1 MKKIVILAS
10 IILLSMGCKKKE
22 PHTYISD
29 EYKVEI
35 MDSCEYI
42 FYNHSYGFQHKG
54 NCRFCLE
61 RRKKELDYLINKLK
75 EE

>member
-10 IILLSMGCKKKE
+10 IILFAMGCKKKE
-22 PHTYISD
+22 PQTYTTN
-29 EYKVEI
+29 EYMVEI

-42 FYNHSYGFQHKG
+42 FYNYSYGFQHKG
-54 NCRFCLE
+54 NCRFCIE
-61 RRKKELDYLINKLK
+61 RRQKELDYLINKLK